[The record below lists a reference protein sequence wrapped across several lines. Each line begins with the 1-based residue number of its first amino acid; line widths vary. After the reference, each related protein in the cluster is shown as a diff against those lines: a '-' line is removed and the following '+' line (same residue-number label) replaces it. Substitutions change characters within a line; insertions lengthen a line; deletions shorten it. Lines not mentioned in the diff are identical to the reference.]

1 MSEFLTIKNGRDF
14 VSIMVDA
21 VELPDLKLD
30 CEITCEPEVVTSSG
44 EAYAPGLIKVLCID
58 GMRVARRKL
67 SIPDGLQVTVSAING
82 TLEKSNEVGVC
93 HATGLAIAKAL
104 KKDDSPIITSMSG
117 WIVADD

>member
-1 MSEFLTIKNGRDF
+1 MNAAAKIQNEQDF
-14 VSIMVDA
+14 VRVELHAI
-21 VELPDLKLD
+21 ELPDLKLE
-30 CEITCEPEVVTSSG
+30 CEIACEPEVTTSGG
-44 EAYAPGLIKVLCID
+44 EVYASGLIRYLCSD

-67 SIPDGLQVTVSAING
+67 SIAKGLRITVSAING

-104 KKDDSPIITSMSG
+104 NKDDSPIITSMSE